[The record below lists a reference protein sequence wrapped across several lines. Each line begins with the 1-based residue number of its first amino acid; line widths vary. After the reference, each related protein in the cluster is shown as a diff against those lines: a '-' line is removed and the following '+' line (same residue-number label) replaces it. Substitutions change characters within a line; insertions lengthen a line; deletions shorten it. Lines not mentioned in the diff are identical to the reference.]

1 MLNSKPKNKN
11 KIILVILAILIIAS
25 SNFIQTQIRSFFYF
39 ISTPIQKP
47 LWQAGD
53 SASGFLWSFFNT
65 KNLEREKE
73 NLERENQNL
82 IFQISALQE
91 IKKENETL
99 RQALGIGLQENYD
112 LELTQIINK
121 DASGGFILIDKGL
134 RNGVEKDMPIITAQ
148 NVLIGKTSKVYDNF
162 SEVLL
167 VSNPKSVFDAKIS
180 SEEKDISGII
190 RGQGSSKA
198 LYDLIPRDAEIAVGE
213 TIITSG
219 LGGFFPKGL
228 LMGKIK
234 EVKKSDTDPFQQANV
249 ELFFDMSS
257 AENIFVIK
265 SLKTAEAK

>member
-1 MLNSKPKNKN
+1 MLNTNHKNRN
-11 KIILVILAILIIAS
+11 KIIFFISAILIIVFF
-25 SNFIQTQIRSFFYF
+25 NFIPNQIRGLFYY
-39 ISTPIQKP
+39 ISSPIQKP

-73 NLERENQNL
+73 NLEKENQNL

-91 IKKENETL
+91 TKKENETL
-99 RQALGIGLQENYD
+99 RQALDIGLQENFN
-112 LELTQIINK
+112 LELSQIINK
-121 DASGGFILIDKGL
+121 DVSNGFILIDKGL
-134 RNGVEKDMPIITAQ
+134 GSGIEKDMPIITAQ
-148 NVLIGKTSKVYDNF
+148 NVLIGKTSKVYNNF

-180 SEEKDISGII
+180 SDEKDISGVI
-190 RGQGSSKA
+190 RGQGSSNA
-198 LYDLIPRDAEIAVGE
+198 LYDLVPRDAKIAVGE

-228 LMGKIK
+228 LIGKVK

-249 ELFFDMSS
+249 ELFFDIS
-257 AENIFVIK
+257 NTDNVFIIK
-265 SLKTAEAK
+265 SLKSD